1 MKTITTTRQVEI
13 IIEMFDRYVEHV
25 ASSFMCG
32 EVPSTV
38 FAVHRRGT
46 KERDWLAMIRFKNTL
61 TISIFRCEVW
71 LEDIVRLCRRCKIWL
86 LTDEIYKIISL
97 YFMLHPLYQTQYI
110 DFSHEI
116 DSDYESMMA
125 GAGKATYKFILR
137 HFNFEDRIQKVVL
150 EILNYHNMMFTNHF
164 YGPNKDNVGEAY
176 EIERKKYVELMMA
189 RQPLAYKTAIHYKAS
204 TSLVDQD
211 GFIHLA
217 RTADIGGTRYV
228 RQEDD
233 RNQSLNEQKREDNP
247 AKRPFS
253 QQPDRSV
260 RGRQSSNTANP
271 HQLKP
276 THYGKSQLA
285 ARSFNKGAR
294 DAPGSDRI

>member
-1 MKTITTTRQVEI
+1 MKMIATARQVEI
-13 IIEMFDRYVEHV
+13 VIDMFDRYVEHV

-38 FAVHRRGT
+38 FAVHRKGT

-86 LTDEIYKIISL
+86 LTEEVYKIISL

-125 GAGKATYKFILR
+125 GAGKAAYKFIRR
-137 HFNFEDRIQKVVL
+137 HFDFEDPVQEVIL
-150 EILNYHNMMFTNHF
+150 EMLNYHNMMFTNHF
-164 YGPNKDNVGEAY
+164 YGPNKDNVGEAC
-176 EIERKKYVELMMA
+176 ETERGKYVGFMMH
-189 RQPLAYKTAIHYKAS
+189 RHPLAYKTAIHYKAS

-217 RTADIGGTRYV
+217 RTANIGGTRYV
-228 RQEDD
+228 RQEED
-233 RNQSLNEQKREDNP
+233 RNQSLHEQEREDNP

-253 QQPDRSV
+253 HRPDRSS
-260 RGRQSSNTANP
+260 RGRQPSNTAVP

-285 ARSFNKGAR
+285 THGLNKGAG
-294 DAPGSDRI
+294 DASGSDRV